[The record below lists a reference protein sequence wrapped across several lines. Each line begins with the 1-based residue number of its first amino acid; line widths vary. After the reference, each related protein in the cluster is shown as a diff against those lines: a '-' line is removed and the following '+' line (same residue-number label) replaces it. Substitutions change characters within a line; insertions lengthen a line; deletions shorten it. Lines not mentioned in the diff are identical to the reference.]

1 MKTRT
6 ELLQA
11 QSLRDLTDL
20 CMRFGVEPP
29 GEGERRAEVAR
40 RLLAAVEE
48 NPDLDLHC
56 IGLPLLDRLAEAM
69 EGQRAE
75 NMTLPLRH
83 TPETA
88 EVSENLW
95 LLQHLGLAWRDRSR
109 WHLRP
114 ELKALCDLP
123 ESARLWLDVEREII
137 DQVALAVNRYGI
149 APIEV
154 IVGSVKDGPE
164 EAQSVRETVMLLCSR
179 YYGLEGFFAGT
190 DGHLW
195 LRSQDCA
202 YPLDVAGGQIIS
214 ERLGLDWDR
223 RGMNAFGRVGGSYVP
238 LDEKAMDL
246 LQRILRE
253 AGETDE
259 AFVGECLENAF
270 FSLQEGRREDALNCL
285 CDILGEKCTPGQRWL
300 MDRLLN
306 RFPVWALRG
315 HSISEIGAS
324 RLPDAFRRSR
334 EQPCPCGS
342 GRPYGKCHGRMN

>member
-6 ELLQA
+6 ELLQT

-29 GEGERRAEVAR
+29 GGGERKAEVAGR
-40 RLLAAVEE
+40 ILAAAEA

-56 IGLPLLDRLAEAM
+56 IGLPLLDRLAEAL
-69 EGQRAE
+69 ENQRAE
-75 NMTLPLRH
+75 NLTLSLRR

-88 EVSENLW
+88 EVIENLW

-109 WHLRP
+109 WHL
-114 ELKALCDLP
+114 LP
-123 ESARLWLDVEREII
+123 EVKTICGLTESSRLWLDVEREII
-137 DQVALAVNRYGI
+137 DQVALSVNRYGI
-149 APIEV
+149 APIDV
-154 IVGSVKDGPE
+154 IVGTVKDGQE
-164 EAQSVRETVMLLCSR
+164 EAQAVWETVMLVCSR
-179 YYGLEGFFAGT
+179 YYGLEGFFAGV

-202 YPLDVAGGQIIS
+202 YPLDVAEGQIIS

-223 RGMNAFGRVGGSYVP
+223 REMNEFSRIGGSFVP
-238 LDEKAMDL
+238 LDEKALDL
-246 LQRILRE
+246 LRRILKE

-259 AFVGECLENAF
+259 VFVGVCLEDAF
-270 FSLQEGRREDALNCL
+270 FALQEGRREEALDCL
-285 CDILGEKCTPGQRWL
+285 CDILGENCTPGQRWL

-315 HSISEIGAS
+315 HSISGISAS
-324 RLPDAFRRSR
+324 QLPDAFRRGR
-334 EQPCPCGS
+334 EEPCPCGS